1 MFYVVRKPHGY
12 LVCEARPEAV
22 FRRTKEDPTL
32 NARLDRTPFAT
43 RTEVE
48 SRCEALLAEVRNRAE
63 TQTQSDDSAGRGG
76 AMNAPIGGNCDN
88 RCLPNGRV
96 FTSKEVK

>member
-32 NARLDRTPFAT
+32 NAGWIARHSQRAPKPRVDVKRSWQ
-43 RTEVE
+43 RYETEL
-48 SRCEALLAEVRNRAE
+48 RPKRNLMTARALAAL
-63 TQTQSDDSAGRGG
+63 
-76 AMNAPIGGNCDN
+76 
-88 RCLPNGRV
+88 
-96 FTSKEVK
+96 